1 MKRVIRIVWLFT
13 AALLLACAA
22 KPEQEPVNESDADLY
37 RSYHGDGLRIEIRK
51 VVDGEA
57 QQTYYIADIRIDDV
71 RFFRAG
77 FANGAFDHGTEDA
90 ESFSRRENAVLAIN
104 GSFNAGLVIR
114 DGILYQMPDD
124 KHDAILLLYR
134 DGSMEALP
142 KDGFD
147 LAAAQERGVVHAWQ
161 FGPLL
166 VHEGRPNRTQEAGSF
181 GVRHSRILFGFY
193 ESGHYV
199 AVAVDGR
206 RKDAIGMDQ
215 NDMVDLMTSLGCK
228 EAMNLDGGLSAV
240 MTFMGETVNDPP
252 KNGLED
258 GNGRYLADMLLFAE
272 YDTDGNAPALET
284 LRAQEPE
291 N

>member
-1 MKRVIRIVWLFT
+1 MKRMGRIAWL
-13 AALLLACAA
+13 LLLAALFPVCTA
-22 KPEQEPVNESDADLY
+22 KPGQAPVSNEADAY
-37 RSYHGDGLRIEIRK
+37 RRYQSDGLCVEIRK
-51 VVDGEA
+51 VVDEEA
-57 QQTYYIADIRIDDV
+57 QQTYYIADIRISDV

-90 ESFSRRENAVLAIN
+90 EAFSRRENAVLAVN

-114 DGILYQMPDD
+114 NGILYKEPDD
-124 KHDAILLLYR
+124 RHDAILLLYA

-142 KDGFD
+142 REAFD
-147 LAAAQERGVVHAWQ
+147 PKAAQERGVVHAWQ

-166 VHEGRPNRTQEAGSF
+166 VHAGQPNTAQTPDAY
-181 GVRHSRILFGFY
+181 GVRHSRILFGYY
-193 ESGHYV
+193 EPGHYV

-206 RKDAIGMDQ
+206 RKDAIGMDFR
-215 NDMVDLMTSLGCK
+215 DMVDLMTSLGCK
-228 EAMNLDGGLSAV
+228 EAMNLDGGLSAI

-252 KNGLED
+252 KNGAD

-284 LRAQEPE
+284 LRAQEPG